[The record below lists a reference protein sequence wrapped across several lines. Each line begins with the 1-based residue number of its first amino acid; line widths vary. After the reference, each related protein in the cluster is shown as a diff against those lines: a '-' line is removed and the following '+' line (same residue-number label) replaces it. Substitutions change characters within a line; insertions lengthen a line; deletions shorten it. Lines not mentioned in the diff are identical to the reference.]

1 MHRPAMRAGWLALFL
16 AFVVAFA
23 PFLIETRTASA
34 DTNLDV
40 GGEARVSYTGG
51 DDIRVRSQP
60 SYSASTITSV
70 PEGWLVAVLDGPIS
84 DGEGS
89 QWYKVTARGQTGY
102 IVSDYLARPGTSN
115 SSSSSNAVAAAA
127 TMYTTTSLNLR
138 SSASTSGSV
147 LLVMPSGAS
156 VSTTGSTQ
164 NGFSQ
169 LTYQGTTG
177 WASSQYLSSDPQSSS
192 SSGTVISNAWV
203 IGGSLNLRSSASTSS
218 SVLLVMPNNAQ
229 VGVTGSPQNGF
240 TPVRYNGTNGWASSQ
255 YLSSTQAGSNSGTVI
270 SNAWVIGG
278 SLNLRSSASTSSSV
292 LLVLPNNA
300 QVGVTGSPQNGFTP
314 VRYNGTNGWAYSQ
327 YLSSTQPG
335 SNSGTVISNA
345 WVIGG
350 SLNLRSSASTSSS
363 VLLVLPNNAQVG
375 VTGSPQNGFTPVR
388 YNGTNGWAY
397 SQYLSSTQPGAGST
411 PSPGAVIS
419 NAWVIDGTLNLRSS
433 PSLSASVLLVLP
445 NGAQVG
451 VTGSAQ
457 NGFLPVRYNGTN
469 GWAASQYLSSTQP
482 GGTDPDPT
490 VAPATETRYTTAS
503 VNLRSGAGTSF
514 GVLTVVPAGAAVTVT
529 GGQTNGFFPA
539 TYNGTRGY
547 ISATYLATSQPA
559 STPTPGSGNT
569 GGLLVWPV
577 KGGTWAIIQG
587 YNGGTHQN
595 RGSSADYYYSLDI
608 QKSGAA
614 GATAGEPVYA
624 PASGTVLWTSGGLL
638 IGMGNGYGIAMFH
651 ITIDSSIRSGV
662 AVTQGQYVGYIS
674 GPGGT
679 GYAVTPH
686 IDLTLWRLPNG
697 GGSPRISTPFTGQFA
712 ISGNS
717 YADIGTWNMHG
728 GKTFSP

>member
-255 YLSSTQAGSNSGTVI
+255 YLSSTQA
-270 SNAWVIGG
+270 
-278 SLNLRSSASTSSSV
+278 
-292 LLVLPNNA
+292 
-300 QVGVTGSPQNGFTP
+300 
-314 VRYNGTNGWAYSQ
+314 
-327 YLSSTQPG
+327 G